1 MRFLPCNAR
10 RPPPAPTQPKDDWSG
25 PSSLGGRL
33 LLLLGDPLQ
42 NVDIPWTPTTLVQD
56 WTIAPASAGSLGG
69 GGGGGE
75 L

>member
-1 MRFLPCNAR
+1 
-10 RPPPAPTQPKDDWSG
+10 
-25 PSSLGGRL
+25 
-33 LLLLGDPLQ
+33 
-42 NVDIPWTPTTLVQD
+42 VDIPWTPTTLVQD